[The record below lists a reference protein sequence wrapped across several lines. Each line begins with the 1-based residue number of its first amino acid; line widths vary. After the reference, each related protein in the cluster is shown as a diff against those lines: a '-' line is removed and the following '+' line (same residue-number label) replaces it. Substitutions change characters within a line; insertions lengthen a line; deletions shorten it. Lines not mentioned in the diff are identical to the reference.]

1 MTLGV
6 TPTTAPCI
14 GGCAVRR
21 LSFHQD
27 LLSPLS
33 FFLSPLHY
41 AAATGNTALVC
52 YLYSEASCPSKQGKN
67 ITVASFSAGGRNGR
81 TSWRIPVAVSPSQ
94 TASLA
99 GHAVTAKALKQLENG
114 VPLHWNRKVH
124 SKFASNEFKLKA
136 RNHPPLS
143 TPSSHEMLTESI
155 PVQSRKLMKTLLDA
169 DWFYALPGP
178 ARVMLTDKLMT
189 QLARDHVW
197 GFLDKCIWE
206 GDWHSL
212 LGDHMMMAIEKY
224 STLAAEHASSQSRN
238 RHYPPQYQFSV
249 GQGMPSPP
257 WSA

>member
-1 MTLGV
+1 MPRIAPGAPPPPTPSIGRCGGV
-6 TPTTAPCI
+6 
-14 GGCAVRR
+14 R

-99 GHAVTAKALKQLENG
+99 GHAVTAKALKHLENG
-114 VPLHWNRKVH
+114 VPLHWNRKAH

-136 RNHPPLS
+136 RTHPS
-143 TPSSHEMLTESI
+143 CVHPS
-155 PVQSRKLMKTLLDA
+155 R
-169 DWFYALPGP
+169 
-178 ARVMLTDKLMT
+178 
-189 QLARDHVW
+189 
-197 GFLDKCIWE
+197 
-206 GDWHSL
+206 
-212 LGDHMMMAIEKY
+212 
-224 STLAAEHASSQSRN
+224 
-238 RHYPPQYQFSV
+238 
-249 GQGMPSPP
+249 
-257 WSA
+257 